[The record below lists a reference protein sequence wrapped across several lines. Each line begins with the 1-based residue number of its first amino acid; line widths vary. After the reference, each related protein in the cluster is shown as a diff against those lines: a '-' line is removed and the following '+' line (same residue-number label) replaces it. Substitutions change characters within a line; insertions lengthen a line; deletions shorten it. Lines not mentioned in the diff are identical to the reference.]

1 MVKFQGPTAKW
12 LDRPIN
18 DDHVDELVAVL
29 QDNPCAMVNSQL
41 WLGICQIP
49 RDGIKEVNDVKGCKI
64 ISHLL
69 MGYIGKSLWKS
80 KFNLYFQAVRTV
92 CLWQFHNCIINLAT
106 CCNQKRGRRD
116 SKASYNV
123 INKMIQWIFF
133 TGVLFER

>member
-92 CLWQFHNCIINLAT
+92 CLWQFHNFANDIDRKGPRLPPMAISD
-106 CCNQKRGRRD
+106 GRKEHGTGR
-116 SKASYNV
+116 SSSV
-123 INKMIQWIFF
+123 ITTIA
-133 TGVLFER
+133 